1 MDIIIGIF
9 YYLIVRNACDLRI
22 NSSDERVKGIRSCN
36 DDPIDHGIVRYPG
49 PFKSSA
55 NVKTKEALL
64 LKSVVV

>member
-1 MDIIIGIF
+1 MPK
-9 YYLIVRNACDLRI
+9 CDLRI

-36 DDPIDHGIVRYPG
+36 DDPIDYGIVTYPSL
-49 PFKSSA
+49 FKSSA

>member
-1 MDIIIGIF
+1 MPK
-9 YYLIVRNACDLRI
+9 CDLRI

-36 DDPIDHGIVRYPG
+36 DDLIDYGIVTYPG
-49 PFKSSA
+49 LFKSSA